1 MLPEPYIE
9 KVEDLKAIVAVVNLK
24 QPALKFCWLSTNS
37 CEPCSIISLFLHR
50 CIPMVCLM
58 LCLQLSFHVTHVSHH
73 LVYVKSSYICW
84 MHGPLKKSTRPPCRL
99 SEAQDHPT
107 HSCCICLQAGFTC
120 VCEMS
125 LLFMSRVGFGWQQ
138 SALVMRQCLHLDD
151 DNPRRP
157 DSFTVACVIERCCE
171 FETDTML
178 QVWVNWLLCCCYAAI
193 VLWDNMSVKCHGKC
207 CHNWSQWFAH
217 VGKQIAQLSQGMSPI
232 IATDPII
239 DSQLSQHTFAFVTT
253 LHVSAAACL
262 LGIGLGHVSP
272 EENHSLGAV
281 VWHLL
286 RLWNTFPTP
295 WLTGSSGIW
304 WSIGLSWTAG
314 LSGS

>member
-1 MLPEPYIE
+1 
-9 KVEDLKAIVAVVNLK
+9 
-24 QPALKFCWLSTNS
+24 
-37 CEPCSIISLFLHR
+37 
-50 CIPMVCLM
+50 
-58 LCLQLSFHVTHVSHH
+58 
-73 LVYVKSSYICW
+73 
-84 MHGPLKKSTRPPCRL
+84 MHGPPKKSTRPPCRL

-178 QVWVNWLLCCCYAAI
+178 QVWVDWLLCCCYAAI

-207 CHNWSQWFAH
+207 CHNWSWFQYEFWFAN
-217 VGKQIAQLSQGMSPI
+217 VKCLKAQSSETKSTSMSI
-232 IATDPII
+232 FNQA
-239 DSQLSQHTFAFVTT
+239 SR
-253 LHVSAAACL
+253 
-262 LGIGLGHVSP
+262 
-272 EENHSLGAV
+272 
-281 VWHLL
+281 W
-286 RLWNTFPTP
+286 TP
-295 WLTGSSGIW
+295 WDTISMMHAASCFAVSSMQCRSRLNPNIQHP
-304 WSIGLSWTAG
+304 WSFMRGFWSFDLAFGVITICHVVLKWNETVWKTQSAT
-314 LSGS
+314 